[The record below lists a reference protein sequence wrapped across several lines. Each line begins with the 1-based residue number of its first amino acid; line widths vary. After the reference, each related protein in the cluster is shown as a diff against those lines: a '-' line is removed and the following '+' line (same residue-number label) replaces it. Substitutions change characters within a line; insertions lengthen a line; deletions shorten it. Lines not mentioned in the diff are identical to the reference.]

1 MEQCIVIKFLV
12 GENVPSAEIHHRLQQ
27 QYGEECLSRTRV
39 FEWCKCFREGRERV
53 ENEPHDRR
61 PRTSVTEPNIDRAD
75 ALIRENRRITI
86 KELGA
91 MLSISVGSVED
102 IVKYHLHYR
111 KVNARWVPRT
121 LTDVNKMVRMQAA
134 SRLLQQFEDEGDA
147 FLKSIVTTDE
157 TWVHYFIPESQ
168 QSSRE
173 WRHTSSPKP
182 KRARRSRSAGK
193 VMATFFWDWQGV
205 IHVDFLTD
213 ARTVNAA
220 YYSDLLATDVKEKIR
235 SKRKT
240 GGKRVAFLQDNAR
253 PHTAKTTMETLRK
266 LKWNLLTHPPY
277 SPDLAPSDFYL
288 FGRLKSDLQGMR
300 FADNDAVIQTV
311 REWIRRQPQAFFEKG
326 IRMLPE
332 RWKKCVDSGGEYV
345 ED

>member
-1 MEQCIVIKFLV
+1 VMSEQKVPRSVEQCIVIKFL

-27 QYGEECLSRTRV
+27 YGEECLSRTHV
-39 FEWCKCFREGRERV
+39 FEWCKCFREGREHV

-61 PRTSVTEPNIDRAD
+61 PRERG
-75 ALIRENRRITI
+75 
-86 KELGA
+86 GA
-91 MLSISVGSVED
+91 
-102 IVKYHLHYR
+102 
-111 KVNARWVPRT
+111 
-121 LTDVNKMVRMQAA
+121 VRQ
-134 SRLLQQFEDEGDA
+134 E
-147 FLKSIVTTDE
+147 
-157 TWVHYFIPESQ
+157 
-168 QSSRE
+168 
-173 WRHTSSPKP
+173 
-182 KRARRSRSAGK
+182 
-193 VMATFFWDWQGV
+193 VMATFFCDWQGV

-220 YYSDLLATDVKEKIR
+220 YYSDLLATDMKEKIR

-240 GGKRVAFLQDNAR
+240 GGKRVALLQDNGR
-253 PHTAKTTMETLRK
+253 PHTAKTTLETLWK

-300 FADNDAVIQTV
+300 FTDDDDTIQTV

-332 RWKKCVDSGGEYV
+332 RWKKCVDSGGEYA

>member
-1 MEQCIVIKFLV
+1 M
-12 GENVPSAEIHHRLQQ
+12 
-27 QYGEECLSRTRV
+27 
-39 FEWCKCFREGRERV
+39 
-53 ENEPHDRR
+53 
-61 PRTSVTEPNIDRAD
+61 
-75 ALIRENRRITI
+75 
-86 KELGA
+86 
-91 MLSISVGSVED
+91 
-102 IVKYHLHYR
+102 
-111 KVNARWVPRT
+111 
-121 LTDVNKMVRMQAA
+121 
-134 SRLLQQFEDEGDA
+134 
-147 FLKSIVTTDE
+147 TTDE
-157 TWVHYFIPESQ
+157 TWVHYFNPESQ

-193 VMATFFWDWQGV
+193 VMATFFWDWQGGYPCT
-205 IHVDFLTD
+205 IL
-213 ARTVNAA
+213 
-220 YYSDLLATDVKEKIR
+220 SDRCQNSQCSLLLRPPGNRVKEKIR

-253 PHTAKTTMETLRK
+253 PHTAKTMETLRK

-332 RWKKCVDSGGEYV
+332 RWKNCVDSGGSTLKT
-345 ED
+345 DMCK